1 MADKYIKLD
10 TVLRLIE
17 SVKDNYKENRD
28 ECPINYGTM
37 VGLEVELNT
46 GELFTEQEIV
56 KPYLEKLL
64 LKLKD
69 CAYEE
74 PEGAICFCEK
84 EPTLIV
90 ALEDIENEI
99 DNLLSESEVEE

>member
-1 MADKYIKLD
+1 MMADKYIKLD

-17 SVKDNYKENRD
+17 RVKDNYKENRD

-56 KPYLEKLL
+56 NPCLDKIRAEIGKSWHKHPKNRYEEG
-64 LKLKD
+64 LKD
-69 CAYEE
+69 QALKDMQIIDKYKAER
-74 PEGAICFCEK
+74 EG
-84 EPTLIV
+84 
-90 ALEDIENEI
+90 
-99 DNLLSESEVEE
+99 